1 MNLTA
6 LTPDIAWIVPQSEM
20 QAFCQL
26 WHQFGQTA
34 NRIYLN
40 EDLLATAGIFLQY
53 DIFRLLVDAEFTAI
67 LWGNYSAEFQQGT
80 ADNEDA
86 DGCEMAVSFAPA
98 LVSDLL
104 ASFEAQGVKLPQ
116 LKKLR
121 KFPLPA
127 VSQLPSELT
136 LALMNIG
143 RSPNQIQSQTGHGP
157 SMTNR
162 PLDLLLNNRLEQER
176 ILNNV
181 THRIYQN
188 KDLMVTVR
196 LALEQVQKLLRV
208 DRLLVYQF
216 DVTAEGQNLEAEQQS
231 LNRVTF
237 EVLNDNSIPSLN
249 HYAES
254 LPADLRSQLVE
265 YYQDRHHLA
274 VSNTSENARFEL
286 CPPQF
291 KNIHNVEP
299 PQSVLALPLMVENQL
314 WGLLIAHQCKTQR
327 RWRKN
332 EISFLYHV
340 ADYLAIAVLQARSYQ
355 QLQEQK
361 VSLETLAQQRA
372 KELEDALLSAQ
383 VASQS
388 KREFIH
394 IVSHELLTPL
404 TSIIG
409 LSNTLSYW
417 STAEN
422 GNKFSAEKQQSY
434 LQSIHTSG
442 VKLRNLLQ
450 DILDFSQTEAAR
462 SVLDLQE
469 FSLKQLCYSVINSFQ
484 DMAQRQGLTL
494 TFTNRLEPE
503 QESFCAD
510 LQRIDKIL
518 THLLANAIKFT
529 SHGGEVTF
537 TIWREGEGDVLFQ
550 VKDTGIGIA
559 PQQMPLLFEKFQQL
573 EPSISRS
580 HDGAGFGLALVKQ
593 LVEIHQGQIHVTST
607 PKKGSIFTVRI
618 PCQSKYAGVSER
630 TIPNGTM
637 GGTIVVVS
645 QDEEAATLICDLLTA
660 ANYQVIWLIDSAIA
674 LGQVTILQP
683 SLVLLDAE
691 QAQENVEKIM
701 GKLQHSPQTQQI
713 PVLLVGDRLTQ
724 RNWRQL
730 QKHGFRDR
738 IEKPVDS
745 ESLINLVN
753 YHIKSRTRVLTN
765 TPQEMPQS

>member
-1 MNLTA
+1 
-6 LTPDIAWIVPQSEM
+6 
-20 QAFCQL
+20 
-26 WHQFGQTA
+26 
-34 NRIYLN
+34 
-40 EDLLATAGIFLQY
+40 
-53 DIFRLLVDAEFTAI
+53 
-67 LWGNYSAEFQQGT
+67 
-80 ADNEDA
+80 
-86 DGCEMAVSFAPA
+86 
-98 LVSDLL
+98 
-104 ASFEAQGVKLPQ
+104 
-116 LKKLR
+116 
-121 KFPLPA
+121 
-127 VSQLPSELT
+127 
-136 LALMNIG
+136 
-143 RSPNQIQSQTGHGP
+143 
-157 SMTNR
+157 
-162 PLDLLLNNRLEQER
+162 
-176 ILNNV
+176 
-181 THRIYQN
+181 
-188 KDLMVTVR
+188 MVTVR

-216 DVTAEGQNLEAEQQS
+216 DVTTEGQELGAKQEP

-237 EVLNDNSIPSLN
+237 EVLGDNAVPSLN
-249 HYAES
+249 HYEES
-254 LPADLRSQLVE
+254 LPADLRSQLYD
-265 YYQDRHHLA
+265 YYQGKHHLA
-274 VSNTSENARFEL
+274 ISNTRDNTRFEL

-291 KNIHNVEP
+291 VNIAEITP
-299 PQSVLALPLMVENQL
+299 PQSVLALPLVVENQL
-314 WGLLIAHQCKTQR
+314 WGLLIAHQCTAQR

-332 EISFLYHV
+332 EISFLHHV

-361 VSLETLAQQRA
+361 VNLETLAQQRA

-422 GNKFSAEKQQSY
+422 ANKFSPEKQQSY
-434 LQSIHTSG
+434 LRSIHTSG

-462 SVLDLQE
+462 SVLDLQQ
-469 FSLKQLCYSVINSFQ
+469 FSLKQLCYSVIDAFQ

-494 TFTNRLEPE
+494 NLNNRLEPE
-503 QESFCAD
+503 QDLFCAD

-529 SHGGEVTF
+529 SHGGNVTL
-537 TIWREGEGDVLFQ
+537 TIWREGQRDVLFQ

-618 PCQSKYAGVSER
+618 PCQNKRSDITSQTAL
-630 TIPNGTM
+630 NGNM
-637 GGTIVVVS
+637 GGTIVLVS
-645 QDEEAATLICDLLTA
+645 QDEETATLICDLLTA
-660 ANYQVIWLIDSAIA
+660 AHYQVIWLIDSTIA
-674 LGQVTILQP
+674 LGQVTVLQP

-691 QAQENVEKIM
+691 QAQETVGEIM
-701 GKLQHSPQTQQI
+701 QKLQHSPQTQQI
-713 PVLLVGDRLTQ
+713 PVLLVGDRLTK
-724 RNWRQL
+724 RSWRQL
-730 QKHGFRDR
+730 QKQGFRDR
-738 IEKPVDS
+738 IEKPVDT

-753 YHIKSRTRVLTN
+753 YHIKNHTGVLT
-765 TPQEMPQS
+765 TAQQEIPKN